1 MSLTDFLE
9 VLRLRLARTVLTIQV
24 LISFIGGVFGVA
36 LPLMMKEREVSIVV
50 VGFVFAAMPLIMQF
64 VRMVCATLS
73 DFWGRKVFF
82 VSSGFLAAVSGL
94 IFFVAHTPLEYL
106 FGKVVEGTKDGT
118 LWAVNRASLLEES
131 HRQWRVMVHL
141 RTVAYLAYAAGSFL
155 AGFLVAWFFFE
166 GTMLLCAFFGALVVL
181 VSLTLTSPKKKHLQV
196 GKALQFLDFRK
207 KEKTFRVFLV
217 LFCFMGVSYGLVG
230 GFVIT
235 WFLSFNGFSPEMIG
249 LLFGLQ
255 ILLAGLLSYLFSRTM
270 RTKQSIL
277 VSGFLFSAVFLL
289 LGFSSPT
296 LAGVLIL
303 VYGGV
308 QGVAGVVQE
317 IIHTNIC
324 NKESYAT
331 DIGLLWTGF
340 HIAESVSLVLT
351 GYMISVW
358 GFVAPFLFAVLM
370 HIVFSVGAYRSL
382 K

>member
-1 MSLTDFLE
+1 
-9 VLRLRLARTVLTIQV
+9 VLTIQA
-24 LISFIGGVFGVA
+24 LSSFIGGAFGVA

-64 VRMVCATLS
+64 GRVVFATLS

-106 FGKVVEGTKDGT
+106 FGKVAEGAKEGT
-118 LWAVNRASLLEES
+118 LWAVNRAFLLEES
-131 HRQWRVMVHL
+131 RGQWKVLVHL
-141 RTVAYLAYAAGSFL
+141 RTVAYLAYAVGSFL

-181 VSLTLTSPKKKHLQV
+181 VSLALTSPKKEHLRV
-196 GKALQFLDFRK
+196 SKALRFLDLRK
-207 KEKTFRVFLV
+207 KDKTFRVFLV

-235 WFLSFNGFSPEMIG
+235 WFLSFNGFNPETIG
-249 LLFGLQ
+249 LIFGVQ
-255 ILLAGLLSYLFSRTM
+255 ILLAGLFSYLFSRTM

-277 VSGFLFSAVFLL
+277 VSGFLFSAVFLF
-289 LGFSSPT
+289 LGFSSPV

-308 QGVAGVVQE
+308 QGVDGVVQE

-324 NKESYAT
+324 SKESYAT

-351 GYMISVW
+351 GYLISVW
-358 GFVAPFLFAVLM
+358 SFVAPFLLAALM